1 MAWLKYMTYK
11 LLNKDEEKTVTKMGK
26 RFYNEFIKD
35 NTFKQNKRKF
45 GIEIEFSIIDSN
57 NQLVPQSA
65 PYISSKLEKYPVTPE
80 YGSYQ
85 IEINPPPLDVATN
98 SYKKLYDTIQNIRK
112 KIDEI
117 TNEKNYQ
124 LIPIGIPF
132 YIDNIDFHSKNI
144 ITPTERYLIST
155 TYFHKVNK
163 KGSSLL
169 FKNNDEINL
178 PGNSGLS
185 IINELHI
192 HLQAFNKTDLIS
204 IFNYSQMITAPFVA
218 LAANSGMVNGKQLK
232 YKDFQISIFEQA
244 EGLFDGPNDIPRTGL
259 FPGYINT
266 VDDFFSKVIE
276 FKPLYFPK
284 DGLDST
290 AFELI
295 IGKYFGW
302 TRIRI
307 GYEKSPHLRIE
318 FRPMSSQPTIIEN
331 IALTEFFINSILGL
345 VNNNNDLL
353 PAEFLKNNLISAMKD
368 GMKAK
373 LYWDMGTGT
382 KKYPVNQILYF
393 LLDLSSKNNYS
404 EFISDRISK
413 KCSPSEKLIEYTSKF
428 GYKKTIEHYTNC
440 YVNETP

>member
-1 MAWLKYMTYK
+1 MTYK
-11 LLNKDEEKTVTKMGK
+11 LLNKDEEKTVTQMGK
-26 RFYNEFIKD
+26 RYYTEFIKD
-35 NTFKQNKRKF
+35 NKFKQNKRRF

-57 NQLVPQSA
+57 NQLVLQSA
-65 PYISSKLEKYPVTPE
+65 PYICNELKNHPITPE

-85 IEINPPPLDVATN
+85 IEINPPPLDVKNN
-98 SYKKLYDTIQNIRK
+98 SYKKLYDTIQKTRK
-112 KIDEI
+112 KIEEI
-117 TNEKNYQ
+117 TNEKKIQ

-132 YIDNIDFHSKNI
+132 FIDNIDFHSKNI
-144 ITPTERYLIST
+144 ITPNERYLIST
-155 TYFHKVNK
+155 SYFHKANK
-163 KGSSLL
+163 KGSSLF

-192 HLQAFNKTDLIS
+192 HLQALNKADLVS
-204 IFNYSQMITAPFVA
+204 LFNYSQMITAPFVSI
-218 LAANSGMVNGKQLK
+218 AANSGMVNGKQLK

-244 EGLFDGPNDIPRTGL
+244 EGLFDGPTHIPRTGL

-266 VDDFFSKVIE
+266 LDDFFSKVLE

-302 TRIRI
+302 TRIRV

-318 FRPMSSQPTIIEN
+318 FRPMSSQPTILEN
-331 IALTEFFINSILGL
+331 IALTEFYIASILEL
-345 VNNNNDLL
+345 I
-353 PAEFLKNNLISAMKD
+353 KNNINLLSEKYLKPNLLSAMKD

-382 KKYPVNQILYF
+382 KKYPVDKILNY
-393 LLDLSSKNNYS
+393 LSDLSSKNNYT
-404 EFISDRISK
+404 EIISDRISK
-413 KCSPSEKLIEYTSKF
+413 KISPSEKLIEYSSNL
-428 GYKKTIEHYTNC
+428 GYKKTIEHYINC
-440 YVNETP
+440 YFNEIS